1 MNITVIHNTTF
12 DILMQPSIHFKIPAP
27 VLDLKTRNSFKLW
40 ACPYSVQDYFEIDR
54 LVEDLAK
61 IYSTA
66 CATTWFRLAKTKRP
80 TRVEFRTKV
89 VEFMEHFEYTLS
101 TFPQGPEID
110 QFRDYARR
118 ILRKEIEKV
127 LQGDNKEV
135 ERRYK
140 YYVEYK

>member
-1 MNITVIHNTTF
+1 VH
-12 DILMQPSIHFKIPAP
+12 
-27 VLDLKTRNSFKLW
+27 
-40 ACPYSVQDYFEIDR
+40 DYFEIDR

-66 CATTWFRLAKTKRP
+66 CATTWFKLTKNKRP
-80 TRVEFRTKV
+80 SKEEFRKKV
-89 VEFMEHFEYTLS
+89 VEFMEHFNHTLS
-101 TFPQGPEID
+101 TFPQVQEID
-110 QFRDYARR
+110 QFRDYASE

-140 YYVEYK
+140 YYVEYN

>member
-1 MNITVIHNTTF
+1 MVLNFGLV
-12 DILMQPSIHFKIPAP
+12 PIP
-27 VLDLKTRNSFKLW
+27 
-40 ACPYSVQDYFEIDR
+40 VQDYFEIDR

-66 CATTWFRLAKTKRP
+66 CATTWFKLAKAKRP
-80 TRVEFRTKV
+80 TTVEFRTKV
-89 VEFMEHFEYTLS
+89 VEFMEHFEYSLS

-110 QFRDYARR
+110 EFRDYARR

-140 YYVEYK
+140 YYVEYN